1 MQLCILYIFANLKL
15 PPISYSGCETSF
27 NLPPQSECKTSHYL
41 WRYTSK
47 WVRHSITCLE
57 ESETSNNLPNE
68 TFQLPASKRV
78 RRPTA
83 CHFIPQSEWDIPL
96 TASKWVRRPTACITW
111 HLIPQ
116 WVRYP
121 SACMICDLVH
131 HDQSEWDTGTFILIL
146 PPRTSNWM
154 NIPITCDL
162 IPQNEWDIPLP
173 TILHVY
179 PNECETSH
187 YQPPQWVRH
196 HNLPP
201 HTSVSVRHQIIW
213 HLIPQCEWD
222 VP

>member
-15 PPISYSGCETSF
+15 PPISYSGCESVRHPLTCLLKVSVRH
-27 NLPPQSECKTSHYL
+27 PITCDVIPQSEWDIPL
-41 WRYTSK
+41 PASK
-47 WVRHSITCLE
+47 RVRRPTTCQMR
-57 ESETSNNLPNE
+57 
-68 TFQLPASKRV
+68 FQLPASKRV

-116 WVRYP
+116 CVRYP

-131 HDQSEWDTGTFILIL
+131 HDQSEWDTRTFILIL

-162 IPQNEWDIPLP
+162 IPQSEWDIPLP

-187 YQPPQWVRH
+187 YQPP
-196 HNLPP
+196 
-201 HTSVSVRHQIIW
+201 HTSVSETITC
-213 HLIPQCEWD
+213 HLVPQWVWD
-222 VP
+222 IK